1 VSSFATTSPAIAL
14 GLRLQRC
21 ATLDAGSF
29 ICRHARAPSIL
40 SGWHAQTPKPA
51 FAELS
56 QDHSTKGTTHLPKS
70 AIASAL
76 TTVGTSSARQD
87 MDQTK
92 SEALWGIFPQIIVS
106 SPRCSPLSKSYG
118 KRLCCTNPAGDSLF
132 ESSMIA
138 GGHEQLGPY
147 KVQEHELVCL
157 Q

>member
-1 VSSFATTSPAIAL
+1 VSSFATTWPAITL

-29 ICRHARAPSIL
+29 ICRHARARSIL
-40 SGWHAQTPKPA
+40 SRWRPNPKARLRRIEPRP
-51 FAELS
+51 FD
-56 QDHSTKGTTHLPKS
+56 QGFD
-70 AIASAL
+70 AL
-76 TTVGTSSARQD
+76 TEICNRFSPDDCWNVFC
-87 MDQTK
+87 
-92 SEALWGIFPQIIVS
+92 EAGYGSNEKRGALGDIPQIIVS

-118 KRLCCTNPAGDSLF
+118 KRLCCTNPAGDSLT
-132 ESSMIA
+132 ESGMIA